1 MLKFGLWLTLLLIAV
16 PATAEH
22 QTLIC
27 ADCRDV
33 QEHPT
38 DFGNYAFNTLI
49 EPLDDDFSIFTTYS
63 TSTYVWNRQQQ
74 WALVLLEDVI
84 ENVGISVTWAGINI
98 PVQISS
104 PFTRITVQDQ
114 YGKTISYDVV
124 ETSSPLVVGDG
135 TVTQPPP
142 PPPPPPPAP
151 DPAPVSSAA
160 DLQDVNFT
168 QYATGSSTGGF
179 GTMCCQT
186 GEFYWYYDMPEFRI
200 QTYPE

>member
-1 MLKFGLWLTLLLIAV
+1 MRSALILILCLIGNAAWSAETTQVSCSQCRDVYQHPEDYGNFAYNSVFGSNPTLSFTDGDIVRVIAPNGQWAIVDLNFVLEPLGLSVNIVILNYAIAV
-16 PATAEH
+16 PNGRIQMVIQDPRGDITTRE
-22 QTLIC
+22 
-27 ADCRDV
+27 V
-33 QEHPT
+33 
-38 DFGNYAFNTLI
+38 YAL
-49 EPLDDDFSIFTTYS
+49 
-63 TSTYVWNRQQQ
+63 
-74 WALVLLEDVI
+74 
-84 ENVGISVTWAGINI
+84 
-98 PVQISS
+98 S
-104 PFTRITVQDQ
+104 PD
-114 YGKTISYDVV
+114 
-124 ETSSPLVVGDG
+124 LMVGDG
-135 TVTQPPP
+135 TVTQ